1 MCTLTIAQRSS
12 FRCMNPKKNESTSF
26 LSVNSTMI
34 LSSSYITKAQM
45 NACAC
50 RFHIF
55 AYSPPCFS
63 NPSCVPASTTTE
75 SFMYLYMFTLDSS
88 LYP

>member
-1 MCTLTIAQRSS
+1 MCVYVDDGATIIFPLHES
-12 FRCMNPKKNESTSF
+12 KKKHESNNS

-75 SFMYLYMFTLDSS
+75 SFMYLYMSMLDS
-88 LYP
+88 